1 MIGRAAY
8 ENPWLLAEIEATV
21 LDGAAPANREAVLD
35 SYIEYIDR
43 EMTAGVPFYAM
54 ARHALGLYQGVRGAR
69 AWRRHISEQGP
80 RRGATGEILREAV
93 ENVLQAA

>member
-1 MIGRAAY
+1 
-8 ENPWLLAEIEATV
+8 
-21 LDGAAPANREAVLD
+21 
-35 SYIEYIDR
+35 
-43 EMTAGVPFYAM
+43 M